1 MNKLIIASIVYVS
14 MLSGCA
20 MERSVSKAADSRAC
34 ATNYST
40 EGEFWA
46 GKKFKTFQ
54 DFPKTSKAAA
64 FDSLVSVIASSGYQ
78 IVSSNKESG
87 IISAHQTVTSGQ
99 GKTVPLNAVIQD
111 NASGGI
117 RVELIISLSGGIAA
131 SADTVQDEFCKMLG
145 SVSQSKTE
153 PAAAPKE
160 TIAPPEEAAPK
171 VIKKSKRK
179 LRKAK

>member
-1 MNKLIIASIVYVS
+1 MNKFIIAFIVCVS

-20 MERSVSKAADSRAC
+20 MERSASKAADSRAC

-78 IVSSNKESG
+78 IASSNKESG

-111 NASGGI
+111 TASGGI
-117 RVELIISLSGGIAA
+117 HVELIISLSGGVAA
-131 SADTVQDEFCKMLG
+131 SADSVQDEFCKMLD

-160 TIAPPEEAAPK
+160 TVVPPEEAAPK